1 MSPGETAEV
10 NIAWAADNDGD
21 PRSAQLT
28 SGSPASVV
36 GIKLLGSSNPDAR
49 ISYNWLVSHG
59 EGYPRDW
66 GPWLKFNQ
74 ENWEKIN
81 PYGSGIYFPDTAMG
95 TPGGDR
101 SKYFL
106 MSNGEIDFN
115 QIFTDTLPKIDTNWV
130 PADIR
135 WSKDFA
141 DGIDIRFVYSFGAF
155 DLAPGDTIFAAVALV
170 AGEDFHIDP
179 ANRAKNLPDNPYL
192 YYENLNFSDLVYNS
206 QMALEA
212 YQSFVKK
219 KGTRQRMPADFSL
232 KQNYPNPFNAGT
244 TIPFTVYSKLEM
256 ENSPIHTTLAIYN
269 ILGQKVKTLVD
280 ETKLPGEYEVR
291 WYGKDEKGNFVA
303 SGIYLYQLKA
313 ADFHESRKLILLR

>member
-1 MSPGETAEV
+1 MSPGETVEL

-21 PRSAQLT
+21 PHRGEFNSACPT
-28 SGSPASVV
+28 SVM
-36 GIKLLGSSNPDAR
+36 GIELLSSSNPDAR

-59 EGYPRDW
+59 E
-66 GPWLKFNQ
+66 
-74 ENWEKIN
+74 
-81 PYGSGIYFPDTAMG
+81 G

-141 DGIDIRFVYSFGAF
+141 DGIDIRFVYSFGPF
-155 DLAPGDTIFAAVALV
+155 DIPPGDTIFAAVALV
-170 AGEDFHIDP
+170 AGEDFHFDP

-219 KGTRQRMPADFSL
+219 KGTRQRLPPDFSL

-244 TIPFTVYSKLEM
+244 TIPFTVYSKLET

-313 ADFHESRKLILLR
+313 GDFQESKKLILIR